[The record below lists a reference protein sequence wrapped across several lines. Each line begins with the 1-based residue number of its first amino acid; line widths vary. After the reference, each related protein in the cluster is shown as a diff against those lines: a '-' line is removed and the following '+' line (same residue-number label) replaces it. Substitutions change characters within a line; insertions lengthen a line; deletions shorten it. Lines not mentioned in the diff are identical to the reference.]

1 MADVFNNTTNANFIP
16 TIIAQKALGRF
27 ASYMNLAKT
36 VARDFEYQTATFG
49 KTIQV
54 PKRGTL
60 NANAKTQGS
69 NVTLQNPTAT
79 NVSVSLDQHFEV
91 SFVLD
96 DVTKV
101 LQNQDTQVGYAE
113 DAAIALA
120 EKVETKIAGL
130 HPSIT
135 NTVTFDATSTATK
148 KTSLLNLRKRF
159 VDVKVPRLEQKYLY
173 VDASV
178 LNEIL
183 EEADFT
189 QLQTIGS
196 AAPTIE
202 GALRQLYG
210 FALFE
215 SQNVQTSGSPVRYH
229 NLAYTKDAFVLATR
243 PLPNDGSGKGVI
255 QTVVANDD
263 VGVGLRATM
272 GYDKDLL
279 AMQLTLDVLFGT
291 AILDTRRVVEL
302 ESS

>member
-27 ASYMNLAKT
+27 ASYMNLART
-36 VARDFEYQTATFG
+36 VAKDFEYTTAREG
-49 KTIQV
+49 QVIQV

-60 NANAKTQGS
+60 SANAKTQGS

-79 NVSVSLDQHFEV
+79 NISVTLNQHFEV
-91 SFVLD
+91 SFQLD

-101 LQNQDTQVGYAE
+101 LQNQNTMDGYAE

-120 EKVETKIAGL
+120 EKVETYIAAL

-148 KTSLLNLRKRF
+148 KAQLLALRKRF
-159 VDVKVPRLEQKYLY
+159 VDNKVPKLETKYLY
-173 VDASV
+173 LDATV
-178 LNEIL
+178 VNELL

-189 QLQTIGS
+189 QMQTIGS
-196 AAPTIE
+196 AAPTTE
-202 GALRQLYG
+202 GALMKLYG
-210 FALFE
+210 FEIFE

-229 NLAYTKDAFVLATR
+229 NLAYTKDAFILAFR
-243 PLPNDGSGKGVI
+243 PLPQDGNGHGVV
-255 QTVVANDD
+255 QTVVFNPDI
-263 VGVGLRATM
+263 GLGLRATM
-272 GYDKDLL
+272 GYDKDTLG
-279 AMQLTLDVLFGT
+279 MQLTLDILFG
-291 AILDTRRVVEL
+291 ASILDTRRVVEL

>member
-1 MADVFNNTTNANFIP
+1 MADVLNNTTNANFIP

-36 VARDFEYQTATFG
+36 VARDFEYATTTFG

-60 NANAKTQGS
+60 SANAKTQGS

-79 NVSVSLDQHFEV
+79 NVSVVLDQHFEV
-91 SFVLD
+91 SFALD

-101 LQNQDTQVGYAE
+101 LQNQATQEGYAE

-120 EKVETKIAGL
+120 EKVETYIALL

-159 VDVKVPRLEQKYLY
+159 FDNKVPRLEQKYLY

-196 AAPTIE
+196 PAPTLE
-202 GALRQLYG
+202 GAIRQLYG
-210 FALFE
+210 FSIFE

-229 NLAYTKDAFVLATR
+229 NLSYTKDAFVLATR
-243 PLPNDGSGKGVI
+243 PLPNDGNGKGVM

-263 VGVGLRATM
+263 IGVGLRATM

-279 AMQLTLDVLFGT
+279 AMQLTLDILFG
-291 AILDTRRVVEL
+291 ASILDTRRVVEL

>member
-1 MADVFNNTTNANFIP
+1 MANVFDNTTNAKFIP

-36 VARDFEYQTATFG
+36 VARDFDYTPATEGQT
-49 KTIQV
+49 IRV

-60 NANAKTQGS
+60 SANAKAQGS
-69 NVTLQNPTAT
+69 EVTKQNPTAT
-79 NVSVSLDQHFEV
+79 DIGVTLDQHFEV
-91 SFVLD
+91 TFALD

-101 LQNQDTQVGYAE
+101 LQNQNTQDGYAE

-120 EKVETKIAGL
+120 EKVETYLAGL

-135 NTVTFDATSTATK
+135 NTVTFDATSTASK
-148 KTSLLNLRKRF
+148 KSSLLALRKRF
-159 VDVKVPRLEQKYLY
+159 VDNKVPRLETKFLY

-196 AAPTIE
+196 AQPTVE
-202 GALRQLYG
+202 GALRELYG
-210 FALFE
+210 FQIFE

-229 NLAYTKDAFVLATR
+229 NLAYTRDAFILAAR
-243 PLPNDGSGKGVI
+243 PLPQAPAGTGVI
-255 QTVVANDD
+255 QTVVSNPD
-263 VGVGLRATM
+263 VGLGLRATM

-279 AMQLTLDVLFGT
+279 AMQLTLDVLFG
-291 AILDTRRVVEL
+291 ASILDTRRVVEL

>member
-1 MADVFNNTTNANFIP
+1 MADVFNNTTNAVFIP

-36 VARDFEYQTATFG
+36 VARDFEYTTAKEGQTIRVA
-49 KTIQV
+49 
-54 PKRGTL
+54 KRGAL
-60 NANAKTQGS
+60 VANAKTQGS
-69 NVTLQNPTAT
+69 VVTKQNPTAT
-79 NVSVSLDQHFEV
+79 DVPVTLNQHFEV
-91 SFVLD
+91 TLALD

-101 LQNQDTQVGYAE
+101 LQNQNTQEGYAE
-113 DAAIALA
+113 DGAIALA
-120 EKVETKIAGL
+120 EKVETYIALL

-148 KTSLLNLRKRF
+148 KSSLLALRKRF
-159 VDVKVPRLEQKYLY
+159 VDNKVPRIEQKYLY

-202 GALRQLYG
+202 GAVRQLYG
-210 FALFE
+210 FNIFE
-215 SQNVQTSGSPVRYH
+215 SQTVQTSGSPVRYH
-229 NLAYTKDAFVLATR
+229 NLAYTKDAFVLASR
-243 PLPNDGSGKGVI
+243 PLPSDGNGAGVV
-255 QTVVANDD
+255 QTVVQDESI
-263 VGVGLRATM
+263 GMGLRATM

-279 AMQLTLDVLFGT
+279 AMQLTLDVLFG
-291 AILDTRRVVEL
+291 ASILDTRRVVEL